1 MYAVISSGGKQYRLT
16 EGALVDV
23 ERIGGQAGDPVVFDQ
38 VLFLGDGESGRVG
51 QPVIEGARVL
61 GTIVEQGKGDK
72 IVVFKFKRRKMYR
85 RRTGHRQE
93 LTRVRIE
100 SIQTEGQ
107 PVAAR
112 EVAATTAKAREV
124 TAEPPAAAGTVTG
137 GESPSAKAE
146 EPKAV
151 KKKAKRPSAEP
162 AEE

>member
-107 PVAAR
+107 PGAAR
-112 EVAATTAKAREV
+112 EVAATTAKAREA
-124 TAEPPAAAGTVTG
+124 TAEPPSAAGTVTG
-137 GESPSAKAE
+137 GDSPSAKAE

>member
-61 GTIVEQGKGDK
+61 GTVVEQGKGDK

-112 EVAATTAKAREV
+112 EVAATTAKAREA
-124 TAEPPAAAGTVTG
+124 TAELPAAAGTVTG

-162 AEE
+162 SDE